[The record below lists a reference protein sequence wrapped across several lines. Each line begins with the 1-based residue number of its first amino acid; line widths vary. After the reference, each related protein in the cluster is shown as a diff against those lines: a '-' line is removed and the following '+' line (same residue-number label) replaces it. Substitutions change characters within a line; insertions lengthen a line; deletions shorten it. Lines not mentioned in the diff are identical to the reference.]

1 MSEQITQATKA
12 TQRLR
17 IMQHLNSGKTLT
29 QLEALREYGI
39 MRLPARIEELRKRGE
54 PIVTEMITV
63 ENKYGERVRVAEYRL
78 QGGKA

>member
-1 MSEQITQATKA
+1 MSEQITKATKA

-17 IMQHLNSGKTLT
+17 IMQHLKSGKTLT

-54 PIVTEMITV
+54 PIATEMITV